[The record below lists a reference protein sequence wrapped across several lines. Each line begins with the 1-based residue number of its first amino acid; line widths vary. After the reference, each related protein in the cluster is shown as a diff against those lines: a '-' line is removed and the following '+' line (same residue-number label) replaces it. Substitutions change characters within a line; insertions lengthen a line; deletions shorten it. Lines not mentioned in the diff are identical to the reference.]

1 MQKSKKGGNLTSELS
16 KLSVPFGLVLAQK
29 SLESYL
35 DKKRTESKKT
45 PKSSNK
51 KTPKSSNKKTPKSSN
66 KNPLSTNTRKKTL
79 VTSI

>member
-1 MQKSKKGGNLTSELS
+1 MQRSKKGGNLTSELS

-35 DKKRTESKKT
+35 DKKKTESKKT
-45 PKSSNK
+45 PQPSNK
-51 KTPKSSNKKTPKSSN
+51 KSPKPSNRKT
-66 KNPLSTNTRKKTL
+66 PLSTNTRKKTL

>member
-35 DKKRTESKKT
+35 DKKRTESKKSPKT
-45 PKSSNK
+45 PNK
-51 KTPKSSNKKTPKSSN
+51 KTPNKKT
-66 KNPLSTNTRKKTL
+66 PLSTNTRKKTL
-79 VTSI
+79 ITST

>member
-35 DKKRTESKKT
+35 DKKKTESKKT
-45 PKSSNK
+45 PKPSNK
-51 KTPKSSNKKTPKSSN
+51 KSPKPSNRKT
-66 KNPLSTNTRKKTL
+66 PLSTNTRKKTL

>member
-35 DKKRTESKKT
+35 DKKRTESKTSPKT
-45 PKSSNK
+45 PNK
-51 KTPKSSNKKTPKSSN
+51 KTPNKKT
-66 KNPLSTNTRKKTL
+66 PLSTNTRKKTL